1 MDDSNKEKHTRSR
14 RHRIDA
20 CPGELHMEIEALESV
35 PSSRAVTAG
44 LAFRLREENEL
55 AMMKERR
62 PDAITRAQRH
72 NGAQKV

>member
-1 MDDSNKEKHTRSR
+1 MHALENFTWRLTEYSF
-14 RHRIDA
+14 A
-20 CPGELHMEIEALESV
+20 GEALESV

-62 PDAITRAQRH
+62 PDAITIGHSATTEPRKSELIRS
-72 NGAQKV
+72 K

>member
-1 MDDSNKEKHTRSR
+1 MHALEKFTWRLTGYSF
-14 RHRIDA
+14 A
-20 CPGELHMEIEALESV
+20 GEALESV

-62 PDAITRAQRH
+62 PDAITRAQGH